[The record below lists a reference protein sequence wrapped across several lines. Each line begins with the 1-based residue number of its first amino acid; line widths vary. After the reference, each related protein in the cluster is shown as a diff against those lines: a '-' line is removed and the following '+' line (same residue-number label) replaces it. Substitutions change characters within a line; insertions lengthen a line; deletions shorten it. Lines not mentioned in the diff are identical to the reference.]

1 MGMAQAID
9 ILSQN
14 IFLNRLNEMRVSGG
28 KAIATGINDELLK
41 DFLVH
46 DVDLQNAIHQ
56 GFSNFQAL
64 KLKHPALIKASE
76 KEQITITQE
85 SIVNFYAHDM
95 VSLCSYKCLW
105 SMDRDSNRCRYLR
118 LWWVWNAWAWSYT
131 RDCPRCDEPTTCNGQ
146 HYDPIG
152 QSNEIYSN
160 SQDGDRTLE
169 EKWYKFY

>member
-1 MGMAQAID
+1 MAQAID

-28 KAIATGINDELLK
+28 KAITTGINDELLK

-95 VSLCSYKCLW
+95 VNPYVAISASGPWIVTLKGAVIY
-105 SMDRDSNRCRYLR
+105 
-118 LWWVWNAWAWSYT
+118 
-131 RDCPRCDEPTTCNGQ
+131 DCGGYGMLGLGHTQ
-146 HYDPIG
+146 
-152 QSNEIYSN
+152 EIA
-160 SQDGDRTLE
+160 
-169 EKWYKFY
+169 